1 MFSSNAL
8 FGFVGVIIVLGP
20 SIFKFGNAYLLFAL
34 FSAMTF
40 AIYLI
45 LTKKMG
51 EKYPPNQMLFV
62 DSIIGVCLI
71 SVCVIVFT
79 GVGADS
85 AFHNIAMQDWLYLL
99 AAGLIGT
106 CSALLVI
113 AAMKRAPASLNTP
126 SGYIEIVSTFAIR
139 VLIFNEDIYALSIIG
154 CLSILASSWRCGWL
168 ASKSET

>member
-1 MFSSNAL
+1 
-8 FGFVGVIIVLGP
+8 
-20 SIFKFGNAYLLFAL
+20 
-34 FSAMTF
+34 
-40 AIYLI
+40 
-45 LTKKMG
+45 
-51 EKYPPNQMLFV
+51 MLFV
-62 DSIIGVCLI
+62 DGTIGVCLI

-85 AFHNIAMQDWLYLL
+85 AFHNLAMQDWLYLL
-99 AAGLIGT
+99 AAGLIGS

>member
-1 MFSSNAL
+1 MTAL

-20 SIFKFGNAYLLFAL
+20 SVFKFGNAYLLFAL

-40 AIYLI
+40 AVYLI

-62 DSIIGVCLI
+62 DGIIGVCLI
-71 SVCVIVFT
+71 SVCVTVST
-79 GVGADS
+79 SLGAGS
-85 AFHNIAMQDWLYLL
+85 AFNNLAMQDWLYLL

-106 CSALLVI
+106 CSAAL
-113 AAMKRAPASLNTP
+113 AMKRTQASLIAP
-126 SGYIEIVSTFAIR
+126 LGYIEIVSAFAIG

-154 CLSILASSWRCGWL
+154 CLFILAASWRCGCL
-168 ASKSET
+168 ASKSEI